1 MFEIY
6 QWYFAHSIEKLND
19 HIVFTFSSLLSNA
32 ISDMILEIKLV
43 GGDIELDHFWQII
56 FSSLKSLS
64 RLPFNFAN
72 FFNIFSM

>member
-6 QWYFAHSIEKLND
+6 QWHFAHSIEKLND

-43 GGDIELDHFWQII
+43 GGDIELDHFW
-56 FSSLKSLS
+56 
-64 RLPFNFAN
+64 
-72 FFNIFSM
+72 